1 MTRALDLEVSVSR
14 VLELAR
20 HAISSSEQDLALP
33 SRDEQYFEETRLRPS
48 LFGRTASLL

>member
-1 MTRALDLEVSVSR
+1 MTRSLDLEISLSR

-33 SRDEQYFEETRLRPS
+33 SRDEQYFEETRLRLS
-48 LFGRTASLL
+48 LLGSTASLL